1 MARFSAAKMIG
12 AIDAKFQRYYN
23 MLIDLLDTGY
33 MTEATIN
40 GQKLRI
46 EVSPQKI
53 LAIYL
58 DGLQIGG
65 IQLIDN
71 RLTAT
76 IEAMMG
82 ANDRRTFIRV
92 GDDPAISNA
101 DFMYGW
107 YSATSTPP
115 YTKRFKISQTSGGV
129 EFAGINDDD
138 GDTTVFLNTYQTFG
152 GLAVPGPQI
161 DMVGKSAANGAGGYI
176 VMSAPGAVNGQ
187 TFKLLGVHY
196 ILNDGFDQTGLFV
209 YANNAAALAD
219 GAPIGALYRT
229 GGDPD
234 VVCIVH

>member
-1 MARFSAAKMIG
+1 MGRFSAAKMIG

-33 MTEATIN
+33 MVESTIN
-40 GQKLRI
+40 GQKIRI
-46 EVSPQKI
+46 EITPKKI

-65 IQLIDN
+65 IQLLDN
-71 RLTAT
+71 RLTST

-82 ANDRRTFIRV
+82 ANDKRTFIRV

-107 YSATSTPP
+107 YSVTSAPP
-115 YTKRFKISQTSGGV
+115 YTKRFKISEYNGGA
-129 EFAGINDDD
+129 ELAAINDDNHFCYLD
-138 GDTTVFLNTYQTFG
+138 LRTYQTFNNG
-152 GLAVPGPQI
+152 SVEGPVIDLKGLAV
-161 DMVGKSAANGAGGYI
+161 ANGTGGYI
-176 VMSAPGAVNGQ
+176 EMTVPNGQ
-187 TFKLLGVHY
+187 GRYYKQINGQF
-196 ILNDGFDQTGLFV
+196 IFNDLFDQTALDN
-209 YANNAAALAD
+209 YANNAAALA
-219 GAPIGALYRT
+219 GGLPVGALYRT